1 MPIERLTPQFVQLAY
16 CPEGK
21 RKVDY
26 YDDLIPG
33 FMLEVR
39 HTGATFHLRYQDD
52 HGRLK
57 QLKIGTTRDI
67 TVAQARKKAKQLRAQ
82 VVLGGDPAAKRKE
95 KKAVP
100 TYNELA
106 DQHLAYA
113 ETYQKAPENTAS
125 VMRVHLRPRWGKLHL
140 DEITTQDIAKWFAE
154 KRDAGLAPAT
164 VEKIRIVLNRSFE
177 LALRW
182 KMPGIAS
189 NPIKGIP
196 RRKFSNGRNRFLSP
210 EEAEKLQQ
218 AVTASSNPQLKHIVG
233 LLLLTGARKGELL
246 KAKWQDVDLER
257 RAWFIP
263 DSKTGKSRHV
273 PLSQAAVDIIN
284 QLPRWEKCPWLLPNP
299 ETREPYNDVKR
310 AWDTARRAAGMPDL
324 RLHDLRHSAASAM
337 VSSSVPLYTV
347 GRILGH
353 ADFQST
359 ARYSHV
365 AQDTLLDAV
374 EAGAA
379 KLNWAGGSDG
389 V

>member
-1 MPIERLTPQFVQLAY
+1 MPIERLTNQFVQLAY

-26 YDDLIPG
+26 YDDLITG
-33 FMLEVR
+33 FVLEVR
-39 HTGATFHLRYQDD
+39 PSGGRTYYLRYQDE
-52 HGRLK
+52 HGRQK
-57 QLKIGTTRDI
+57 QHKIGAAHDI
-67 TVAQARKKAKQLRAQ
+67 TLAQARKKAKELRAQ

-113 ETYQKAPENTAS
+113 ETYQKVPENTAS
-125 VMRVHLRPRWGKLHL
+125 VLRVHLRPRWGKLHL

-164 VEKIRIVLNRSFE
+164 VEKIRIVFNRSFE

-182 KMPGIAS
+182 KMPGITS

-196 RRKFSNGRNRFLSP
+196 RRKFSNARDRFLSS
-210 EEAEKLQQ
+210 EEAERLQQ
-218 AVTASSNPQLKHIVG
+218 AVAASSNPQLKHIVG
-233 LLLLTGARKGELL
+233 LLLLTGARKSELL
-246 KAKWQDVDLER
+246 KAKWQDVDLDR

-324 RLHDLRHSAASAM
+324 HLHDLRHSAASFMINSGIA
-337 VSSSVPLYTV
+337 LYTV

-379 KLNWAGGSDG
+379 KMKG
-389 V
+389 VG